1 MSVHLARAEILLA
14 QSRPADAER
23 EARQALAA
31 NPHDASAHAFL
42 ALCCAQLG
50 RHEDALM
57 EARMAVGLAADEGA
71 FHRVLGFVL
80 HRAGRQL
87 EAMKSA
93 EEALRLNPLDA
104 HVHVLKASIHLARRS
119 WTEAAESAEAALALD
134 PEHVEAANFR
144 AMALIQLGRKQ
155 EAAATVEH
163 ALRHEPEN
171 ALSHANQGWNCLH
184 RNDPRAAKEHFREAL
199 RLDPELDYAREGM
212 LEALKARNPV
222 YRVMLAY
229 FLWMGRQASWL
240 QWALVFGVFFG
251 GRIVTAIDRALPAGF
266 GWVIVPLY
274 VLFYGFIYLS
284 WTAQPLF
291 NLMLRLDPFGRHVL
305 SADQRRGSTYF
316 GISFGLVLGAL
327 AWWFTAGHSLGPL
340 VALDAAIVSLC
351 VAATVNRTGRIRLLL
366 GTATAVLAGLA
377 TAALV
382 LLSREEAQGST
393 LHLLFVYAF
402 IAFQFAA
409 LGLRNR

>member
-1 MSVHLARAEILLA
+1 MSVHLARAKILLA
-14 QSRPADAER
+14 QSRPAEAER

-80 HRAGRQL
+80 HRAGRQI
-87 EAMKSA
+87 EAMKSV
-93 EEALRLNPLDA
+93 EEALRLSPFDA
-104 HVHVLKASIHLARRS
+104 HVLVLKASIHLAQRS
-119 WTEAAESAEAALALD
+119 WTEAVEAAEAALALD

-144 AMALIQLGRKQ
+144 AMALMQLGRKQ
-155 EAAATVEH
+155 EAAATMEH
-163 ALRHEPEN
+163 ALRHEPDN

-184 RNDPRAAKEHFREAL
+184 RNEPHAAKEHFREAL

-240 QWALVFGVFFG
+240 QWALVVGVFFG
-251 GRIVTAIDRALPAGF
+251 GRIMGALSAALPPGK
-266 GWVIVPLY
+266 GWVVIPLY
-274 VLFYGFIYLS
+274 VAFYGFIYLS

-291 NLMLRLDPFGRHVL
+291 NLVLRIDPFGRHVL
-305 SADQRRGSTYF
+305 SRDQRWGSTW
-316 GISFGLVLGAL
+316 FGLSFAVVLAAL
-327 AWWFTAGHSLGPL
+327 AWWGATGAEVGPL

-351 VAATVNRTGRIRLLL
+351 VAATVNRTGGVRLLL
-366 GTATAVLAGLA
+366 GVATVVLAGLA
-377 TAALV
+377 VASLV
-382 LLSREEAQGST
+382 FLAREQTLGKS
-393 LHLLFVYAF
+393 LHLVFVYLF
-402 IAFQFAA
+402 IAFQLAA
-409 LGLRNR
+409 LGLRGR